1 MPSRFF
7 SKSSLF
13 LFSLIAVRSSI
24 FDGSLKW
31 FGTDPTDAKFPEPIP
46 IFKSTHSNVESL
58 TSLEISL
65 LLLLLFLVGAIIDY
79 YCINTRLSPRCFHL
93 WTIVSISGGF
103 DISYLVILTA
113 KLKYLRNAT
122 FCGQNSCDIS

>member
-1 MPSRFF
+1 MPNRFF
-7 SKSSLF
+7 SKSSLV
-13 LFSLIAVRSSI
+13 LFSLISVRSSI

-65 LLLLLFLVGAIIDY
+65 LLLLLLVGAIVVVVVAAAGLF
-79 YCINTRLSPRCFHL
+79 RR
-93 WTIVSISGGF
+93 
-103 DISYLVILTA
+103 DISYFLLPYLALTLV
-113 KLKYLRNAT
+113 
-122 FCGQNSCDIS
+122 SH

>member
-1 MPSRFF
+1 MPNRFF
-7 SKSSLF
+7 SKSSLV
-13 LFSLIAVRSSI
+13 LFSLISVRSSI

-65 LLLLLFLVGAIIDY
+65 LLLMLLLLMLLLVGAIVVVVAAADTVIAAGLFRRDSRFFY
-79 YCINTRLSPRCFHL
+79 SHTLHFH
-93 WTIVSISGGF
+93 
-103 DISYLVILTA
+103 
-113 KLKYLRNAT
+113 
-122 FCGQNSCDIS
+122 